1 MNGNKFNELKT
12 FELFV
17 IIRSIRLIFGGI
29 YADQSADFQ
38 GV

>member
-1 MNGNKFNELKT
+1 METNLTNQEI
-12 FELFV
+12 FEFFV

-29 YADQSADFQ
+29 YADQPTDLQ